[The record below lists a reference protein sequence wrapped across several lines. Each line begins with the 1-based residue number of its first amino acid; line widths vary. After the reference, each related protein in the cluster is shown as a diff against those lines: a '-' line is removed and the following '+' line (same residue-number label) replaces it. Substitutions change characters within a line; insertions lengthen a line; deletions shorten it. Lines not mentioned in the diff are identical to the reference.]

1 MYTGKRKERGKRMPT
16 KPKRTKRT
24 QKELEN
30 PIENK
35 RINRLL
41 STTIIFQTHIFL
53 TSVSITLPP
62 LETSTHP
69 PIE

>member
-35 RINRLL
+35 RIGFW
-41 STTIIFQTHIFL
+41 SATIIFQTHFFL
-53 TSVSITLPP
+53 TSVSITLLP
-62 LETSTHP
+62 LETSTP
-69 PIE
+69 PPVE